1 MQVLYYLKAAS
12 FVPQN
17 KMNCL
22 TTSNLYPHHLCKA
35 DTSSNWSE
43 ILQNPLIIETE
54 PYFKVLTRFWTS
66 KENFSAA
73 VLALEHFVIHLLAS
87 IWGEKWFY
95 LICTLL
101 LYFITFNMEIF
112 FIFSADCHVFVLSPG
127 KASWGSNVEME
138 HIRKWITCTLVIQ
151 LCSKVKTF

>member
-101 LYFITFNMEIF
+101 LYFITFNMEICF
-112 FIFSADCHVFVLSPG
+112 HIFSWLPCFCPICWQG
-127 KASWGSNVEME
+127 KLRIKCWDGAYKEMNYMYSGDPAM
-138 HIRKWITCTLVIQ
+138 Q
-151 LCSKVKTF
+151 